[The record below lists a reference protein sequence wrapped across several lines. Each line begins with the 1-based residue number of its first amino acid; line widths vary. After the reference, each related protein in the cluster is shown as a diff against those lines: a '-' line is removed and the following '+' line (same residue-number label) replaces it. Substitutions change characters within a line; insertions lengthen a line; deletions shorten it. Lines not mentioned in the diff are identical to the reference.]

1 MAAFNPVMSMAPIS
15 EAQRPAMRRKS
26 SAQNLLASFKSNNN
40 NSSGGA
46 PPSSFPTGPVPSAG
60 LPYATALPT
69 PTTATMPREWDVQSL
84 QSDGVGS
91 SAGTSLQT
99 NGSLPQ
105 GTSVDVLR
113 ELVKKRIITLTYLRN
128 VHEGRSH
135 WFHTIMITR
144 TELDRTFPNAAMK
157 QRTYRFA
164 VLGMALANQFD
175 VKDPQDLLRGLS
187 NVLSEYELLKEDSD
201 RPKIRLFRGAKG
213 SKRPVGAADYALSS
227 TDPSEA
233 YMSLPHV
240 PFPLDYHQTLLSL
253 LDVLSELYNKI
264 SKILGPSPFSGQ
276 NMMGPLGLLS
286 PHPGVS
292 YLFSGAESAS
302 VTESDGS
309 LWGIAH
315 ATMLGSAGGGSSIY
329 NGGPGSPPPSWTSS
343 LGDTVRQIDNK
354 LKKLIALLLKELD
367 DCARAGIK
375 DELAS
380 LDPLLRHV
388 SVADEHRD
396 TFEFD

>member
-1 MAAFNPVMSMAPIS
+1 MAPIP
-15 EAQRPAMRRKS
+15 EGVQRPQMRRKS
-26 SAQNLLASFKSNNN
+26 SAQNLLTSFKSSSSTV
-40 NSSGGA
+40 SSGGA
-46 PPSSFPTGPVPSAG
+46 PPSSFPGSAVTVASSM
-60 LPYATALPT
+60 PYSNGAVPT
-69 PTTATMPREWDVQSL
+69 PTTATMSREWDVQSL
-84 QSDGVGS
+84 QSEGS
-91 SAGTSLQT
+91 AQA
-99 NGSLPQ
+99 NAP
-105 GTSVDVLR
+105 GTSVEFLR

-144 TELDRTFPNAAMK
+144 TELDRAFSNVAMK

-175 VKDPQDLLRGLS
+175 MKEPQDLLRGLS
-187 NVLSEYELLKEDSD
+187 SVLSEYDMLKEDGD
-201 RPKIRLFRGAKG
+201 KPRLRLFKGRG
-213 SKRPVGAADYALSS
+213 SKRPAGADYALSYPDS
-227 TDPSEA
+227 TET
-233 YMSLPHV
+233 YMTLPHI

-264 SKILGPSPFSGQ
+264 SKILGPSPFSNAGHS
-276 NMMGPLGLLS
+276 MMGPLGLLS

-292 YLFSGAESAS
+292 YLFSGAESANN
-302 VTESDGS
+302 DGDSS

-315 ATMLGSAGGGSSIY
+315 ATMLGSGSGLNSLY
-329 NGGPGSPPPSWTSS
+329 GGGPGSPPPSWTST
-343 LGDTVRQIDNK
+343 LGDTVRQIDHR
-354 LKKLIALLLKELD
+354 LKKLIAMLLKELD

-388 SVADEHRD
+388 AGAGDEHRD